1 MRGTVLEFDLQSSS
15 GLISGE
21 DGHRYPFHG
30 TDVKSDFK
38 ALRLGVEVD
47 FETEGA
53 TATSIYIISRPR
65 ARGSL
70 SSGLDS
76 LSSGQQGPKSKI
88 VAGLLAIFLGQMG
101 IHKFYL
107 GYNLPGLILLLV
119 ALFGHLGLFIPNVIA
134 LIVSVVEGVIYLTK
148 SDEDFDATYVSGT
161 KHWF

>member
-1 MRGTVLEFDLQSSS
+1 MLFKNLHSGADAGAWLSDCKQSGTECTSPL
-15 GLISGE
+15 
-21 DGHRYPFHG
+21 
-30 TDVKSDFK
+30 
-38 ALRLGVEVD
+38 VD
-47 FETEGA
+47 MPA
-53 TATSIYIISRPR
+53 RDTSIF
-65 ARGSL
+65 
-70 SSGLDS
+70 
-76 LSSGQQGPKSKI
+76 KF
-88 VAGLLAIFLGQMG
+88 LLG